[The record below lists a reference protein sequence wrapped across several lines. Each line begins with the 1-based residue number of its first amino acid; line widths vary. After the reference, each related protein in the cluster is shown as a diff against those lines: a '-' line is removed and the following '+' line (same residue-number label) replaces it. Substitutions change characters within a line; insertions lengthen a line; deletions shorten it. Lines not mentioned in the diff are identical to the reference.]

1 MSVQKTSQDYIDE
14 MISMSKDTNEIVTEK
29 SEVTDFF
36 TNCNIF
42 VTGGSGFIGKLL
54 LEKLLRCFPDMG
66 KLYMMLR
73 PKKGKS
79 PEERFKEHFDDPLY
93 ERLKQEQPDFASKI
107 FIIEGDTGK
116 FDLGLSSDDR
126 ELICK
131 NTHIIFHG
139 AATVRFDEKLRQAVN
154 INVRGLQLMLQLAK
168 EMKNLKAFVHISTA
182 FSHCISKDIKE
193 KFYPSPMEVDKL
205 LSLVDLLDDQQ
216 LEHLTP
222 LFLGK
227 WPNSYAFSKAMAEEA
242 AKRYSTGIP
251 ICVVR
256 PSIVVSTWKEP
267 IAGWTNNLYGA
278 TGVVV
283 GSGIGLL
290 RTLHCVP
297 NNVAEIIPADI
308 VINNVVVA
316 AWDIAQQW
324 NEKLII
330 EEEPPVFNCISSNL
344 KPITWGRFMDLNKSY
359 GFELPSKKT
368 IWYNVMILNKNLWL
382 HNFCI
387 LFLHFLPAAIVDCI
401 LYLMGKKP
409 MLWTAY
415 KKIHK
420 FMGVISYFS
429 SQEWNFHSDA
439 NQALYKKL
447 NSVDRKKFD
456 FNLNNLDWE
465 DYICYHVRGIRVFIF
480 KDTMESIKEG
490 QIYYRRLKIA
500 HYTIVTAAFCLLM
513 WLMLSFI
520 RILFL
525 WCFSRF
531 I

>member
-1 MSVQKTSQDYIDE
+1 MSVERTSEDYIEE
-14 MISMSKDTNEIVTEK
+14 MIRMIKDNEIVSEK
-29 SEVTDFF
+29 SDVTEFYS
-36 TNCNIF
+36 NCNIF
-42 VTGGSGFIGKLL
+42 ITGGSGFIGKLL
-54 LEKLLRCFPDMG
+54 LEKVLRCFPNMG

-93 ERLKQEQPDFASKI
+93 ERLKQEQPDYASKI
-107 FIIEGDTGK
+107 FIIEGDTEK
-116 FDLGLSSDDR
+116 FDLGLSPNDR
-126 ELICK
+126 ELIIK
-131 NTHIIFHG
+131 NTHIIFHA

-182 FSHCISKDIKE
+182 FAHCISKDIDE
-193 KFYPSPMEVDKL
+193 KFYPPPMDVNKL
-205 LSLVDLLDDQQ
+205 LSLLDLLDDEQ
-216 LEHLTP
+216 LEYLTP
-222 LFLGK
+222 LLLGK

-242 AKRYSTGIP
+242 VRRYSPGIP

-308 VINNVVVA
+308 VINNIVVA

-344 KPITWGRFMDLNKSY
+344 KPITWGRFMALNQSF
-359 GFELPSKKT
+359 GFELPSKNT
-368 IWYNVMILNKNLWL
+368 IWYNVMILNENFWL
-382 HNFCI
+382 HTFCMI
-387 LFLHFLPAAIVDCI
+387 FLHLVPAAIVDCI

-409 MLWTAY
+409 MLLKAY

-420 FMGVISYFS
+420 FMGVIAYFS
-429 SQEWNFHSDA
+429 SQEWNFHSDS
-439 NQALYKKL
+439 NQALFKKL
-447 NSVDRKKFD
+447 NSLDRQKFD
-456 FNLNNLDWE
+456 FDLNDLDWE
-465 DYICYHVRGIRVFIF
+465 NYMHYHVRGLRLFVL
-480 KDTMESIKEG
+480 KDTMDTIEEG
-490 QIYYRRLKIA
+490 KIHYRRLRIA
-500 HYTIVTAAFCLLM
+500 HYAVVTAVFCLLV
-513 WLMLSFI
+513 WLMFSLL
-520 RILFL
+520 RYLF
-525 WCFSRF
+525 FMVF
-531 I
+531 